1 MKQTENNKM
10 DLLLRD
16 LARRERAEA
25 ATPRAFESSSK
36 RETSRIGDQSHSTH
50 LDADELSSY
59 AEGALPEMTRARY
72 TAHLADCQRCRNL
85 VTELALAAGVNTA
98 VRPVEKA
105 ASSSLW
111 KKLSAFFS
119 PPVLRYA
126 VPALALFAVIAVA
139 LIGLRER
146 QEAPFVAQNSETAAR
161 GTVSD
166 TKAPNEPATA
176 SATPFADALA
186 KKQVESVK
194 TAASNTAVSN
204 EDKKKL
210 AEKEEVAKR
219 EVAATSISGSLAKDS
234 PAPKPSDAEAQ
245 PTFAAE
251 PPPAPPA
258 KEQVKTADARRADEV
273 RQQEQ
278 VAGERDAVTARTR
291 EEQLRPG
298 TKGDQNT
305 SAPQAPVT
313 ARRAKPLGVVGRGS
327 SAGGV
332 TMDGSDDVRTVGGRR
347 FRRQGQTWIDTAYD
361 ASHSAISVV
370 RGSEQYRALVADE
383 PGIRTIAE
391 QLQGEVVLVW
401 KGRTYRIR

>member
-1 MKQTENNKM
+1 M

-16 LARRERAEA
+16 LARRERAAA

-72 TAHLADCQRCRNL
+72 TAHLADCQRCRKL
-85 VTELALAAGVNTA
+85 ITELALAAGVNAA

-139 LIGLRER
+139 VIGLRER
-146 QEAPFVAQNSETAAR
+146 QEAPFVAQNTETAAR
-161 GTVSD
+161 GTVAD

-176 SATPFADALA
+176 ATPFADALA
-186 KKQVESVK
+186 RKQVESVR

-204 EDKKKL
+204 QDKKKL
-210 AEKEEVAKR
+210 AEKEEVSKQ

-234 PAPKPSDAEAQ
+234 PAPKPSDAETQ

-278 VAGERDAVTARTR
+278 VAEERDAAVAGKR

-298 TKGDQNT
+298 VKADQNT
-305 SAPQAPVT
+305 SAPQTAIA
-313 ARRAKPLGVVGRGS
+313 ARRAKPLGVGRGS

-332 TMDGSDDVRTVGGRR
+332 TMDSTDDVRTVGGRR